1 MAYLH
6 RMKTTGADRAFTI
19 LNSAVALF
27 FLLVTLYP
35 IIYVISASF
44 SSGLAL
50 TQGRVW
56 LFPVDLTLDGYEA
69 IFSIPAIIRGF
80 GNAVVYTTVGT
91 TINVVFTILAA
102 YPLSRRELCG
112 RKWLMFMFIFTMLFS
127 GGMIPTFLLVNNL
140 NMLNTIW
147 ALVIPGALNVWNM
160 TITMNYLRQNITDEM
175 QDAAQIDG
183 CNDFRFLV
191 SFAVPLS
198 KAIIAVIALFY
209 AVEHW
214 NSYFSAMLYLSD
226 PDKYPLQL
234 VLRDILIQNS
244 MQETK
249 SSMDIAELIRKKN
262 AQDLLKYSVIVVST
276 LPMMMIY
283 PFMQKY
289 IVKGVMLGSLKG

>member
-1 MAYLH
+1 MVFSH
-6 RMKTTGADRAFTI
+6 KMKTTGADRAFTI